1 MEADERACP
10 RCAETIKAKATAC
23 RFCGHELGQAG
34 TPKPAPAPRKRW
46 RLVVGGIVGL
56 FLLINLAMCVAQQPG
71 AAGASGNAIGAADTA
86 EPPIHVTAME
96 LWRAYDRNEAAAQ
109 AKYGGHPLLVDGT
122 IKAIDLDILDN
133 PQVVL
138 RTGNEFQSAQA
149 ALADASKPKAARLK
163 KGQKISLL
171 CTEVGEVVGM
181 PMLKDC
187 EIQ

>member
-1 MEADERACP
+1 MQADEKACP
-10 RCAETIKAKATAC
+10 RCAETIKDKAVAC
-23 RFCGHELGQAG
+23 RFCGHQIGA
-34 TPKPAPAPRKRW
+34 PIAPMPAPKSRKRW
-46 RLVVGGIVGL
+46 PLIVGVIFGL
-56 FLLINLAMCVAQQPG
+56 FLLLNLAMCMARAPG
-71 AAGASGNAIGAADTA
+71 TASAPGNAPDGAVTA

-109 AKYGGHPLLVDGT
+109 AKYGEHSLLVDGT
-122 IKAIDLDILDN
+122 IKSIDLDILDN

-149 ALADASKPKAARLK
+149 ALADASKLKAPQLK

-171 CTEVGEVVGM
+171 CTSVSEIVGT